1 MIGEAPSSASPATGD
16 VAAWALAWRRD
27 DPALARVIA
36 DLDADEARAAI
47 ASLLA
52 VVDAALV
59 TSAGHDPDHWLRA
72 FIRAADAT
80 R

>member
-1 MIGEAPSSASPATGD
+1 MTGETPSSVPPATGD

-27 DPALARVIA
+27 DPALARMIA
-36 DLDADEARAAI
+36 DLDVDEAQAAI

-52 VVDAALV
+52 VLDAALR
-59 TSAGHDPDHWLRA
+59 TSAGHEPDQWLRA
-72 FIRAADAT
+72 LIRAADAT

>member
-1 MIGEAPSSASPATGD
+1 MTREAPSSALPATGD

-27 DPALARVIA
+27 DPSLAQMVA
-36 DLDADEARAAI
+36 ELDADEARAAV

-52 VVDAALV
+52 VLDAALL
-59 TSAGHDPDHWLRA
+59 TSTGHDPDAWLRA
-72 FIRAADAT
+72 VVRAADAT

>member
-1 MIGEAPSSASPATGD
+1 MTGAAPSSVPPATAD

-27 DPALARVIA
+27 DPSLARMIA
-36 DLDADEARAAI
+36 DLDTDEAQAAI

-52 VVDAALV
+52 VLDAALR
-59 TSAGHDPDHWLRA
+59 TSAGHEPDQWLRA
-72 FIRAADAT
+72 LIRAADAT

>member
-1 MIGEAPSSASPATGD
+1 MTGETPSSVPPATGD

-27 DPALARVIA
+27 DPALARMIA
-36 DLDADEARAAI
+36 DLDVDEAQAAI

-52 VVDAALV
+52 VLDAALR
-59 TSAGHDPDHWLRA
+59 TSAGHEPDQWLRVL
-72 FIRAADAT
+72 IRAADAT

>member
-1 MIGEAPSSASPATGD
+1 MTGETPSSVPPATGD

-27 DPALARVIA
+27 DPALARMIA
-36 DLDADEARAAI
+36 DLDVDEAQAAS

-52 VVDAALV
+52 GLDAALR
-59 TSAGHDPDHWLRA
+59 TSAGHEPDQWLRA
-72 FIRAADAT
+72 LIRAADAT